1 MKTIRRF
8 AAAIASILI
17 LCIVPIAGKAAT
29 NLIVNGGFESPRVP
43 LSGFDSF
50 YAPNSFGGWTVWTGV
65 VDLVDTNRFGSASGL
80 QSLDLNGDVIG
91 GVYQDVATLAGESCR
106 LRFAFA
112 ANPVATG
119 CEGESVRRME
129 VRWGSNLLATVE
141 HDVTVHSP
149 TQVGWRE
156 FSFIVTATGQDRVS
170 FLSLTPGCAGAAIDE
185 VSLTPATNSINAVD
199 GITIERAV
207 QVCWPT
213 TAGRT
218 YQVQWASRAD
228 TSVWTYLGQPI
239 RGDGATNCICD
250 PLGENPKRFYRILET
265 D

>member
-1 MKTIRRF
+1 MKTKQRY
-8 AAAIASILI
+8 AAAIASALW
-17 LCIVPIAGKAAT
+17 LCMVPIGGKAAT

-43 LSGFDSF
+43 LSGFDSY
-50 YAPNSFGGWTVWTGV
+50 YAPSNFGGWTVWTGV
-65 VDLVDTNRFGSASGL
+65 VDLVGTNYFGSASGL

-91 GVYQDVATLAGESCR
+91 AVDQDVATFAGESYR

-112 ANPVATG
+112 ANPVTAG
-119 CEGESVRRME
+119 CVGPPVRRME
-129 VRWGSNLLATVE
+129 VRWGSNLLATLE
-141 HDVTVHSP
+141 HDVTGHSQ

-170 FLSLTPGCAGAAIDE
+170 FLSLTPGCAGAAIDD
-185 VSLTPATNSINAVD
+185 VSLTPATNSINVVD

-213 TAGRT
+213 TSGRT
-218 YQVQWASRAD
+218 YQVQWALRAD
-228 TSVWTYLGQPI
+228 TSVWTYLGQSI

-265 D
+265 E